1 MMRVSRGPVLGVL
14 LTGVLY
20 LAAPASAQQRPPIA
34 EQIAKTYGFDSW
46 GQVEAIRYTFSID
59 AGPALKVTR
68 SWVWEPKTD
77 RITYDGP
84 DKAGKAVKVT
94 YLRSQL
100 ASQDAVVKEQVDPAF
115 QNDQYWLVFPFHL
128 VWDTGATIEDAGM
141 QRLPVGKGSARKVVV
156 KYPSGGGYTP
166 GDTWE
171 LYVGKDGR
179 IQFLVFHHGGTAK
192 PSLVTATWAD
202 YKKAGPLLF
211 SLDHRG
217 KADGK
222 PLRLF
227 YSKVAVKLVG
237 SSTWMEAR

>member
-1 MMRVSRGPVLGVL
+1 MIGVSRVPVIGVL
-14 LTGVLY
+14 LIGVLC

-34 EQIAKTYGFDSW
+34 EQIAKTYGLDSF

-59 AGPALKVTR
+59 AGPAFKLSRT
-68 SWVWEPKTD
+68 WVWEPKTD
-77 RITYDGP
+77 RITFDGK
-84 DKAGKAVKVT
+84 DKAGKPVKVT
-94 YLRSQL
+94 YLRSEL
-100 ASQDAVVKEQVDPAF
+100 AKQEAFVKEVVDPGF

-128 VWDTGATIEDAGM
+128 VWDSGATIEDAGM
-141 QRLPVGKGSARKVVV
+141 QKLPVGKGSARKVVV

-171 LYVGKDGR
+171 LYVGKDDR
-179 IQFLVFHHGGTAK
+179 IQFLVFHHGGNAK
-192 PSLVTATWAD
+192 PNLVTATWAD

-222 PLRLF
+222 PLRLSF
-227 YSKVAVKLVG
+227 SNVAVKLVG